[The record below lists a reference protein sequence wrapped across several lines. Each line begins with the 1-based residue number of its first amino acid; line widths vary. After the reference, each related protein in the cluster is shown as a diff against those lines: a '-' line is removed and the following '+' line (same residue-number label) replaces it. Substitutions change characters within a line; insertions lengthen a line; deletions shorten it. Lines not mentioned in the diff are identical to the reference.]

1 MVKEINLNKKAS
13 LDEGDLMKVIEKMSK
28 TVI

>member
-1 MVKEINLNKKAS
+1 MVKEINFNIKAS
-13 LDEGDLMKVIEKMSK
+13 LDEGDFMKVIEKMSK